1 MNNPLEDFY
10 RSKEIYVKLPTQGKW
25 YKNPPKLTSNGEI
38 GVMPMTVKD
47 ELLLRIPDS
56 LYNSEALFLVL
67 KSIAPDI
74 IDPYE
79 ISIPDVDSI
88 LIASRAV
95 TQNKEY
101 NIAVKCPKCFEI
113 SDYSLNI
120 PAMLSKLK
128 TINPDVEIEIKGLKL
143 RLKPNTLA
151 TLTASSIETVETS
164 KLKAIIAETE
174 KRGEFAKAKEMVEN
188 SLQRISAATMAVIAD
203 MIESVTTPKGDV
215 VTEFKD
221 ILAWIQ
227 NLDKRSVDIIKK
239 EGDHL
244 NDNGIQKMHKF
255 TCGNEK
261 CNHAFETKVE
271 FNPTFFFTPN

>member
-10 RSKEIYVKLPTQGKW
+10 RSKEIYVKLPTQGRW
-25 YKNPPKLTSNGEI
+25 YKNPPKLTGSGEI

-67 KSIAPDI
+67 KSIVPDI

-128 TINPDVEIEIKGLKL
+128 TINPDLEIEVKGLKL
-143 RLKPNTLA
+143 KMKPNTLA
-151 TLTASSIETVETS
+151 TLTASSIETLETN

-174 KRGEFAKAKEMVEN
+174 KRGEFAKAKEMVEL
-188 SLQRISAATMAVIAD
+188 SLQRISAASMAVVAD

-215 VTEFKD
+215 VTDFNN

-244 NDNGIQKMHKF
+244 NDNGIQKAQVHLWQRKL
-255 TCGNEK
+255 
-261 CNHAFETKVE
+261 
-271 FNPTFFFTPN
+271 

>member
-10 RSKEIYVKLPTQGKW
+10 RSKEIYIKLPTQGRW
-25 YKNPPKLTSNGEI
+25 YKNPPTLTGSGEI

-74 IDPYE
+74 ADPYE

-128 TINPDVEIEIKGLKL
+128 TIDPDLEIEIKGLKL
-143 RLKPNTLA
+143 KLKPNTLA

-164 KLKAIIAETE
+164 KLKTIIAETE
-174 KRGEFAKAKEMVEN
+174 KRGEFAKAKEMVEV
-188 SLQRISAATMAVIAD
+188 SLQRISAASMAVVAD

-215 VTEFKD
+215 VTDFKD

-244 NDNGIQKMHKF
+244 NDNGIQKIHKF
-255 TCGNEK
+255 TCGNEN
-261 CNHAFETKVE
+261 CSHEFETKVE
-271 FNPTFFFTPN
+271 FNPTFFFTTN